1 MREIR
6 LAISNSAV
14 MWAQIRNVEAV
25 WCWIPGLEDVMD
37 GSHIMTALGHDGIA
51 ANIRVSSDE
60 SARAAG
66 QLHEL
71 VPLAWLG
78 KSLIAQRRAEV
89 MAGIP
94 EIGEAHG

>member
-1 MREIR
+1 MSSMP
-6 LAISNSAV
+6 LAISNSAA

-25 WCWIPGLEDVMD
+25 WCWIPGYEEVMD
-37 GSHIMTALGHDGIA
+37 GAHVITALGNDGVA
-51 ANIRVSSDE
+51 ANVRVSTAE
-60 SARAAG
+60 AERFAG